1 MSLKGKLAH
10 VEVTDVGKVRD
21 HNEDAIGSQPE
32 IGLWVLADGMG
43 GYNAGEVASGIAVK
57 TILDLVT
64 QACKREKRAEI
75 ESGTGYMRQT
85 IVLRDAIHRA
95 NKVINQ
101 TAQSQPQCEGMG
113 TTLVASLFYDNRV
126 SIAHVGD
133 SRMYRLRGNRF
144 EQITMDHSLLQ
155 ELVDRGFYSQE
166 EAQRSTNRNYV
177 TRALG
182 VEANVEVEVQEVE
195 VQKGDYFLMCSDGLP
210 DMVEDEDIHLTIS
223 TFSND
228 VRTVGEQLIKL
239 TNDNGGRD
247 NVSVILVRVADAFPA
262 EAGLLR
268 KFRGLFGS

>member
-10 VEVTDVGKVRD
+10 VECTDVGKVRD
-21 HNEDAIGSQPE
+21 HNEDTIGAQPD

-64 QACKREKRAEI
+64 QACKTEKRGDI
-75 ESGTGYMRQT
+75 ETGTGYMRQT

-113 TTLVASLFYDNRV
+113 TTLVASLFYDNKV

-182 VEANVEVEVQEVE
+182 VEANVDVEVQEVE

-223 TFSND
+223 TFAND

-247 NVSVILVRVADAFPA
+247 NVSVILVRIADAFPA
-262 EAGLLR
+262 QAGLIR

>member
-1 MSLKGKLAH
+1 
-10 VEVTDVGKVRD
+10 
-21 HNEDAIGSQPE
+21 
-32 IGLWVLADGMG
+32 
-43 GYNAGEVASGIAVK
+43 
-57 TILDLVT
+57 
-64 QACKREKRAEI
+64 
-75 ESGTGYMRQT
+75 MRQT

-113 TTLVASLFYDNRV
+113 TTLVASLFYDDRV

-133 SRMYRLRGNRF
+133 SRMYRMRGNRF

-182 VEANVEVEVQEVE
+182 VEANVDVEVQEVE

-223 TFSND
+223 TFNKD
-228 VRTVGEQLIKL
+228 VKTIGEQLIKL

-247 NVSVILVRVADAFPA
+247 NVSVILVQVADSFPA
-262 EAGLLR
+262 DVSLFG
-268 KFRGLFGS
+268 KFRSLFG